1 MKATALRQAR
11 VLRERAKQSMA
22 QHRLNKTTDTSSNG
36 DSVTTSSSKDD
47 DLSAAMAPPL
57 KVQVPAKPKS
67 STKPKY
73 LLKDIQAPKKVQ
85 SPESTKQDETKKVQE
100 NVSDDKDGTEKEE
113 EKLSFQP
120 GDRVFC
126 LQKSSTSVWFPGRVI
141 GFRRKKNEI
150 EYEFKSD
157 DNDEKRIVRSSSL
170 LAVEEEEYQPSS
182 DRSISVGTRVFA
194 LDIDAEDNFHWLL
207 ATISPYES
215 SSSSVLVVYD
225 GETEPQSTE
234 LVWCLKN
241 QEDNEDEDDSES
253 YLFDDTSSSSMDE
266 EEEEALEKRFNT
278 ASMKLHKSGDDIV
291 ETNLTD

>member
-1 MKATALRQAR
+1 M
-11 VLRERAKQSMA
+11 
-22 QHRLNKTTDTSSNG
+22 
-36 DSVTTSSSKDD
+36 
-47 DLSAAMAPPL
+47 
-57 KVQVPAKPKS
+57 
-67 STKPKY
+67 
-73 LLKDIQAPKKVQ
+73 
-85 SPESTKQDETKKVQE
+85 
-100 NVSDDKDGTEKEE
+100 
-113 EKLSFQP
+113 
-120 GDRVFC
+120 
-126 LQKSSTSVWFPGRVI
+126 
-141 GFRRKKNEI
+141 
-150 EYEFKSD
+150 
-157 DNDEKRIVRSSSL
+157 RSSSL
-170 LAVEEEEYQPSS
+170 VAVEEEEYQPSS
-182 DRSISVGTRVFA
+182 GRSISVGTRVFA

-241 QEDNEDEDDSES
+241 QEDDDEDDSES